1 MDARSDVQLPG
12 DREFRF
18 RIGLR
23 PVEPSRWLDI
33 DELRAPELQLKD
45 ELMAQRHGE
54 VIASLPDTEA
64 AAAELRDAVLAELA
78 DRRLVEVTG
87 ERVTEQT
94 TGRVIDLAAMHPIEA
109 AGRLVQEDWCLMAP
123 SPQGH
128 RLVAASLCFPG
139 RWRLADK
146 IGRPMAAIHA
156 PVPRYDSDVGPG
168 TDRVLA
174 GMSPGRIVERFNWS
188 VMDDSTLFQPTGHGA
203 APAPPDAVGEQIVL
217 RTERQTLRG
226 FSDGVVAF
234 GIRTRVR
241 RLAELTDSP
250 QVCGELADSIRR
262 LPPEVAAY
270 KSLGTMRDAVVSWLD
285 VVAAG

>member
-23 PVEPSRWLDI
+23 PVETSGWLDI
-33 DELRAPELQLKD
+33 DDRRAYELGVKH
-45 ELMAQRHGE
+45 ELMADRPDQ
-54 VIASLPDTEA
+54 VISALPHTESS
-64 AAAELRDAVLAELA
+64 AAELRDAVLDALIA
-78 DRRLVEVTG
+78 RDLVEVAG
-87 ERVTEQT
+87 KRVTERS
-94 TGRVIDLAAMHPIEA
+94 TGAVIDLATMHPIEA

-123 SPQGH
+123 SAEGH

-146 IGRPMAAIHA
+146 IGRPMSAIHA
-156 PVPRYDSDVGPG
+156 PVPRYDTDVGPG

-174 GMSPGRIVERFNWS
+174 RLAAGRIVERFNWS
-188 VMDDSTLFQPTGHGA
+188 VMDDAALFQPTGHGGS
-203 APAPPDAVGEQIVL
+203 PAPPEDVGEQIVL

-226 FSDGVVAF
+226 FGGGVVAF

-241 RLAELTDSP
+241 RLAEFADSP
-250 QVCGELADSIRR
+250 EVCGDLAASIRR
-262 LPPEVAAY
+262 LPAEVAAY
-270 KSLGTMRDAVVSWLD
+270 KSLESLRDAVTSWLD
-285 VVAAG
+285 AVAAG

>member
-33 DELRAPELQLKD
+33 DERRATELGLKR
-45 ELMAQRHGE
+45 ELMTDRHDE
-54 VIASLPDTEA
+54 VIAALPNTEGPA
-64 AAAELRDAVLAELA
+64 TELRDAVVDALIA
-78 DRRLVEVTG
+78 RNLVEVVG
-87 ERVTEQT
+87 ERVTERS
-94 TGRVIDLAAMHPIEA
+94 TGAAIDLDTMHPIEA

-123 SPQGH
+123 SADGH

-146 IGRPMAAIHA
+146 IGRPMSAIHA
-156 PVPRYDSDVGPG
+156 PVPRYATDVGPG
-168 TDRVLA
+168 TDRVLSRLA
-174 GMSPGRIVERFNWS
+174 VGRIVERFNWS
-188 VMDDSTLFQPTGHGA
+188 VMDDATLFQPTGHGVS
-203 APAPPDAVGEQIVL
+203 PAPPEDVGEQIVL

-226 FSDGVVAF
+226 FGGGVVAF

-241 RLAELTDSP
+241 RL
-250 QVCGELADSIRR
+250 VELADSPEMCADLAGSIRR

-270 KSLGTMRDAVVSWLD
+270 KSLGSLRDAVISWLGD
-285 VVAAG
+285 AAAG